1 VSDKLDIAG
10 ASLNAASG
18 IINLVGDFLANRNA
32 SAEALAKAVEEK
44 CAGLVSALRALDKRH
59 ADALDKLN
67 EAIESVKQGS

>member
-1 VSDKLDIAG
+1 MDKLDIAG

-18 IINLVGDFLANRNA
+18 IITLVGDFLANRNA

-44 CAGLVSALRALDKRH
+44 CAGLVSALHALDKRH

-67 EAIESVKQGS
+67 EAIEKVRQES